1 MDTQITAPHESR
13 VVKSDVVTGSTIPE
27 SGSTIPEA
35 KKAAEGLKEKA
46 GQVASRVTGEI
57 REETAKRAKGFLR
70 GQKEHLAEELHKTAE
85 VFRESGERFQEREQ
99 GTAAKYVNQ
108 IAAQADRFSKYLS
121 ERDLDQLAAE
131 MQDVAR
137 RSPMLFLVS
146 AFTSGFIMSRFL
158 RSPGSSETGYAQR
171 QTH

>member
-1 MDTQITAPHESR
+1 MDTQITAPHEPQI
-13 VVKSDVVTGSTIPE
+13 VKSSEVP
-27 SGSTIPEA
+27 SGGTVSEERPV
-35 KKAAEGLKEKA
+35 EGLKEKA
-46 GQVASRVTGEI
+46 SSVASRVSGEI

-85 VFRESGERFQEREQ
+85 VFRESGERFQQREQ

-108 IAAQADRFSKYLS
+108 IASQADRFSKYLH

-131 MQDVAR
+131 IEDVAR

-146 AFTSGFIMSRFL
+146 AFTSGFVMSRFL
-158 RSPGSSETGYAQR
+158 RSPGPPVSEESPRY
-171 QTH
+171 

>member
-1 MDTQITAPHESR
+1 MDTQITAPHEKQFVTSSE
-13 VVKSDVVTGSTIPE
+13 VVSGDTAPE
-27 SGSTIPEA
+27 HGATDS
-35 KKAAEGLKEKA
+35 LREKA
-46 GQVASRVTGEI
+46 SQVASRVSGEI
-57 REETAKRAKGFLR
+57 REETTKRAKGFLR

-85 VFRESGERFQEREQ
+85 VFRESSERFQEREQ

-108 IAAQADRFSKYLS
+108 IAAQADRFSRYLG
-121 ERDLDQLAAE
+121 ERDLDQLANE
-131 MQDVAR
+131 IQDVAR

-158 RSPGSSETGYAQR
+158 RSPAASETGYG

>member
-1 MDTQITAPHESR
+1 MDTQVTAPHEKQI
-13 VVKSDVVTGSTIPE
+13 VKSSEVVSEEGRS
-27 SGSTIPEA
+27 S
-35 KKAAEGLKEKA
+35 AEGLKEKA

-57 REETAKRAKGFLR
+57 REETTKRAKGFLR

-85 VFRESGERFQEREQ
+85 VFRESSERFQEREQ

-108 IAAQADRFSKYLS
+108 IAAQADRFSRYLG

-131 MQDVAR
+131 IEHVAR

-146 AFTSGFIMSRFL
+146 AFTSGFVMSRFL
-158 RSPGSSETGYAQR
+158 RSPRPSETPYG
-171 QTH
+171 QTTH